1 MNSVKKNIEQSNT
14 IKSRTKIIINLN
26 RTSGSYVCI
35 DVRENFKPN
44 SRGKKSLLTGQEFFY
59 QRCPLQQDL
68 TVSHLNIQEIFSPLF
83 LFKKNKKTR
92 KTTKNNEKTVFKN

>member
-26 RTSGSYVCI
+26 QTSGSYVCI

-68 TVSHLNIQEIFSPLF
+68 TVSHLNIQEILF